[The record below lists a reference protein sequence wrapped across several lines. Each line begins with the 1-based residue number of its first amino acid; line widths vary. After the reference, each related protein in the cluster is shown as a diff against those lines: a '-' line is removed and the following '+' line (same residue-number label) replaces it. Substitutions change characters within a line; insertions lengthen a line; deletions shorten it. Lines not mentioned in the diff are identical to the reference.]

1 MSSEII
7 SDTWSSYR
15 KFTVVFKS
23 VFMGQRLASDFDR
36 GEYDVVA
43 KIFSRKSVTVV
54 STGLLKLDLA
64 LGIRGLPK
72 TDDTVTMI
80 LYVKLAMGHV
90 STSILGVWIRM
101 VDWYTTLLRNDYA
114 FVHDC
119 HFSSQT
125 LTSEGSLGRVY
136 RADFCNAKAMIGNYL
151 GQHEVFPLAVMHA
164 HVDSMN
170 FTEMKFH
177 TAICEFLRG
186 FWLPGEQKID
196 RIMENF
202 AERLVKLTESWMDQL
217 RERKNIPPP
226 NSMFTP
232 NFQTPPD
239 FTFPLNFQTPLST
252 TFTPNFQ
259 TLPGSIFT
267 PNFQMPLG
275 SIFTPN
281 FQPPP
286 DSMFNLDFKLFDGEM
301 KKEDVDEVVV
311 VGVQVGFQSKEGI
324 ASSKNA
330 FVAEIL
336 RITLYLAFL
345 SCSKVLVA
353 TIC

>member
-1 MSSEII
+1 MIHARWKVRVPLRNLR
-7 SDTWSSYR
+7 TWLFVGR
-15 KFTVVFKS
+15 
-23 VFMGQRLASDFDR
+23 
-36 GEYDVVA
+36 
-43 KIFSRKSVTVV
+43 
-54 STGLLKLDLA
+54 
-64 LGIRGLPK
+64 
-72 TDDTVTMI
+72 
-80 LYVKLAMGHV
+80 
-90 STSILGVWIRM
+90 
-101 VDWYTTLLRNDYA
+101 YTTLLRNHYA

-119 HFSSQT
+119 HFSFQT

-151 GQHEVFPLAVMHA
+151 GQHEEFPLAVMHA

-170 FTEMKFH
+170 FNEMKFH

-186 FWLPGEQKID
+186 FWLP
-196 RIMENF
+196 
-202 AERLVKLTESWMDQL
+202 V
-217 RERKNIPPP
+217 PPP

-275 SIFTPN
+275 FIFTPN

-286 DSMFNLDFKLFDGEM
+286 DSMFNLDFKLFDREM

-311 VGVQVGFQSKEGI
+311 VGVQVGFQREIELASKDIGGT
-324 ASSKNA
+324 
-330 FVAEIL
+330 
-336 RITLYLAFL
+336 RITNLAIGGNKMFITRKDQH
-345 SCSKVLVA
+345 CVEEAIVIA
-353 TIC
+353 VPY